1 MDAVGLTCS
10 VLEDHPWL
18 KWHAGTEGQEWN
30 VFVEGYECLGLCS
43 VTHPACQEELWDE
56 LKSMQVFE
64 DALQAETSSGA
75 QLPTRGMQDT
85 GIQSWAAGVRGAV
98 VLILMDAAGNLRSNS
113 A

>member
-1 MDAVGLTCS
+1 
-10 VLEDHPWL
+10 
-18 KWHAGTEGQEWN
+18 
-30 VFVEGYECLGLCS
+30 
-43 VTHPACQEELWDE
+43 
-56 LKSMQVFE
+56 MQVFE